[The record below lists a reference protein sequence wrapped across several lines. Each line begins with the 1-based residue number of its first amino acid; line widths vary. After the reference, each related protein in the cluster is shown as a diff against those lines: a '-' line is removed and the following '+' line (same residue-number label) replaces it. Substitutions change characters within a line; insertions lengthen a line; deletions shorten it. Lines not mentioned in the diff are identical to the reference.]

1 MFLVE
6 RVNMELSLL
15 ENNRAYRQD
24 KFLNTLI
31 EMLYDKEIIDK
42 LEVLKLK
49 VFMQGLP
56 KITIA
61 DENSPYSTSE
71 LTHIKTIL
79 KDL

>member
-6 RVNMELSLL
+6 KVNMELSLL
-15 ENNRAYRQD
+15 ENNRAYKQD
-24 KFLNTLI
+24 KFLNILI